1 MSHLSIDRL
10 AAIADDTPTADE
22 ATHIAGCWDCRAE
35 VAAFRRLAR
44 MSAMAPIPME
54 PLTAWSTLAPQLRA
68 EGIIVDAQRLER
80 QSGQS
85 EVRGSAHPA
94 PTFAGGAPVVPLMDR
109 RPRTQVW
116 MMRAAAGVALV
127 VGGAFVGR
135 VTAGVPFS
143 TGPFSTGPFGTVRV
157 EGQPIATAP
166 AFRSANDAMQV
177 LTSAQQ
183 QYQDAAAFLASQDT
197 SSRFVGMNQDLYQT
211 RLDALDEIAAATRSA
226 LYRAPQ
232 DPMLNQYYLTTLGAR
247 EATLRQIGATMPAT
261 RRLERY

>member
-10 AAIADDTPTADE
+10 AAIADETPTGDE

-44 MSAMAPIPME
+44 LSAMAPIPME

-68 EGIIVDAQRLER
+68 EGIIADA
-80 QSGQS
+80 
-85 EVRGSAHPA
+85 V
-94 PTFAGGAPVVPLMDR
+94 TFAGGAREVPFIDR
-109 RPRTQVW
+109 RRRTQVW
-116 MMRAAAGVALV
+116 MLRAAAGFALV
-127 VGGAFVGR
+127 LGGTVLGR
-135 VTAGVPFS
+135 VTAGMPLSRMPVLGEPL
-143 TGPFSTGPFGTVRV
+143 
-157 EGQPIATAP
+157 AAAP

-177 LTSAQQ
+177 LTLAQQ
-183 QYQDAAAFLASQDT
+183 QYQDAAAFLAAQDT